1 MQETQVQSLI
11 QEDPSCLR
19 ATKPSAPQLL
29 SLYSGAQGLQLL
41 KPENPRACATQEK
54 PPQWEALAPQLESS
68 PCSPSLEKSLCS
80 NEDPA

>member
-29 SLYSGAQGLQLL
+29 SLYSGAQELQLL
-41 KPENPRACATQEK
+41 KAENPRACAPQEK
-54 PPQWEALAPQLESS
+54 PPQWEALAPQL
-68 PCSPSLEKSLCS
+68 
-80 NEDPA
+80 